1 MKWQIKAKTKT
12 HIVDLPSQ
20 IVAGRVFEA
29 QIDGSPRTLR
39 WDREGKTLYI
49 IEKNPQGSAVERPI
63 SLRSIRST
71 SFPGELE
78 TKFELEIAGIHGHLV
93 QTSAQRYAPGQENRE
108 LSKVGKS
115 STIRSPITGKVLK
128 ILVKEGDHA
137 EKGTILF
144 IVEAMKMEN
153 KIFAPSAGIISQI
166 KVNEGQ
172 SVMAG
177 HELMSLK

>member
-1 MKWQIKAKTKT
+1 MKWQIKAKSKT

-20 IVAGRVFEA
+20 LVSGRIFEA
-29 QIDGSPRTLR
+29 NIDGSPRTLR

-49 IEKNPQGSAVERPI
+49 LERSALGPTVERPI
-63 SLRSIRST
+63 SLRSVRNT

-78 TKFELEIAGIHGHLV
+78 TKFELEISGIHGHLV

-108 LSKVGKS
+108 LSKTGKS

-128 ILVKEGDHA
+128 VLVQDGDHA
-137 EKGTILF
+137 EKGTILL

-153 KIFAPSAGIISQI
+153 KIFAASSGIIGQM
-166 KVNEGQ
+166 KVTEGQ
-172 SVMAG
+172 SVMA
-177 HELMSLK
+177 HQELMSIK